1 MTHDHDDHEG
11 HDHGD
16 HEGHDHEGHDHEGHD
31 HEGHDHEGHDH
42 EDHEGHDHGPQG
54 ERPPQERE
62 AEGGGAAC
70 QLDLE
75 FLLPGESDEEGRF
88 AELKHRVEA
97 LRGVSSVH
105 LRADAEFPQL
115 CVHYDTDQTQLTQ
128 VLQTARAAGA
138 EVRERYVVGEWFVRE
153 VDSPQTGRMI
163 EYALGRLKGV
173 LSASMAFGAER
184 LVVEYD
190 TKLVKDKQI
199 RERVEALGHP
209 IDEIEDHVCPVH
221 QGAGKWGAKL
231 QFPLV
236 IISGVLTALGF
247 SLSTWANPPT
257 WLPTAVYAVALAAGG
272 FFPIRG
278 ALKSVQQG
286 RVDIE
291 TLMVLSGAGA
301 ALLGA
306 WLEGALLLFLF
317 SLGHAL
323 EHRAMESARNALNEL
338 GNLRPETARVQREDG
353 VVELPVAEVVVG
365 DRVVVRPGDRVPLDG
380 VIREGSSAL
389 DQAVITGES
398 IPVNKGPGDDVF
410 AGTVNTDSALEIEV
424 TKLGGDSVI
433 ARVMTLVAR
442 AEANKSPTQ
451 RFTQRLEERF
461 VPVVLVAAIVF
472 PIVLYMMG
480 TPVKAAVLR
489 AVSLLVAASPC
500 ALAIS
505 VPAAVLSAV
514 ANAAR
519 KGILVKGGSHLEEL
533 GLATAIAF
541 DKTGTLTR
549 GEPKL
554 TSIETCD
561 GVAEAD
567 LLGATAAAETLS
579 SHPLARAITDGA
591 DERGIAY
598 EAADSLDAVHGKGVH
613 AKIGDSLL
621 TIGNAA
627 IFDDDLPA
635 AIRTVV
641 DRLHGA
647 GETTMIVKRDE
658 QFLGVIGVA
667 DTVRDEAAAT
677 IKALHALGIKK
688 TMMLTGDN
696 ARVAKAIGDQVG
708 IDEVHGPL
716 MPDEKVATMKRL
728 ARDAVIV
735 MVGDGVNDAPALAT
749 ASVGVAM
756 GGAGA
761 DVALETAD
769 IVLMGDNLRGL
780 TEIIALSRRTSAIV
794 RQNLVISLGISA
806 VLVVAAIAGW
816 AGVSEAIVLH
826 EGSTLIVAFNGIR
839 LLRG

>member
-1 MTHDHDDHEG
+1 MEQRDA
-11 HDHGD
+11 
-16 HEGHDHEGHDHEGHD
+16 
-31 HEGHDHEGHDH
+31 
-42 EDHEGHDHGPQG
+42 ED
-54 ERPPQERE
+54 
-62 AEGGGAAC
+62 GGAAC
-70 QLDLE
+70 QLDLDV
-75 FLLPGESDEEGRF
+75 LLPGETDEEGRF
-88 AELKHRVEA
+88 AELKRRVEA
-97 LRGVSSVH
+97 LRAVSDVH
-105 LRADAEFPQL
+105 LRTDGRHPQI
-115 CVHYDTDQTQLTQ
+115 CVHYDAQQSQLPQLLETI
-128 VLQTARAAGA
+128 RAAGA
-138 EVRERYVVGEWFVRE
+138 EVRERYVMGEWFVRE
-153 VDSPQTGRMI
+153 VDSPQTARMI

-190 TKLVKDKQI
+190 GKLTSEKDI
-199 RERVEALGHP
+199 RQRVEALGHP

-231 QFPLV
+231 QLPLV
-236 IISGVLTALGF
+236 IASGVLTAAGYALGK
-247 SLSTWANPPT
+247 WATPPS
-257 WLPTAVYAVALAAGG
+257 WLPTVLYAAALGSGG

-278 ALKSVQQG
+278 ALKSVRQG
-286 RVDIE
+286 RFDIE

-306 WLEGALLLFLF
+306 WFEGALLLFLF

-338 GNLRPETARVQREDG
+338 GDLRPETARVQREDG
-353 VVELPVAEVVVG
+353 TVEVPIAEVVVG

-380 VIREGSSAL
+380 VIREGRSAL

-398 IPVNKGPGDDVF
+398 IPVTKGPGEDVF

-433 ARVMTLVAR
+433 ARVMNMVAR

-451 RFTQRLEERF
+451 RFTQKLEERF
-461 VPVVLVAAIVF
+461 VPVVLIGAIVF
-472 PIVLYMMG
+472 PIVLYFMG
-480 TPVKAAVLR
+480 TPVKEAVLR

-514 ANAAR
+514 ANAAK

-533 GLATAIAF
+533 GLATVVAF

-549 GEPKL
+549 GEPKV
-554 TSIETCD
+554 TSLEPCT
-561 GVAEAD
+561 GVTEEELLATTASAEV
-567 LLGATAAAETLS
+567 LS
-579 SHPLARAITDGA
+579 SHPLARAIVEDAG
-591 DERGIAY
+591 ERGIAY
-598 EAADSLDAVHGKGVH
+598 EEADSLEAVHGKGIRATAGESV
-613 AKIGDSLL
+613 I
-621 TIGNAA
+621 TIGNVAMFGEVPPA
-627 IFDDDLPA
+627 IQE
-635 AIRTVV
+635 VV
-641 DRLHGA
+641 DRLHGD
-647 GETTMIVKRDE
+647 GETTMIVKRDDV
-658 QFLGVIGVA
+658 FLGVIGVA
-667 DTVRDEAAAT
+667 DTLRAEAAET
-677 IKALHALGIKK
+677 LKRLHELGIEK

-696 ARVAKAIGDQVG
+696 ARVAKAIGDKVG

-716 MPDEKVATMKRL
+716 MPEEKVATMKRL

-735 MVGDGVNDAPALAT
+735 MVGDGVNDAPALAS

-780 TEIIALSRRTSAIV
+780 TEIIALSRRSSAVV

-806 VLVVAAIAGW
+806 ILVVAAIAGW
-816 AGVSEAIVLH
+816 AGVSEAIIFH
-826 EGSTLIVAFNGIR
+826 EGSTLIVVFNGIR